1 MEWMKI
7 MNDGLIPYLLDYRLN
22 GWILLGCILLCIIP
36 PYLLGSLNFAVIL
49 SHRFYGE
56 DVRQKGS
63 GNAGMTNMLRNYGKG
78 AAALTLLGD
87 ALKAVVSG
95 VIGYAVFGV
104 TGAYIAGLFCILG
117 HMFPIYYHF
126 KGGKGVVTTAVMIL
140 MLHPVIFLILLAIF
154 LLVVLGTRFISLGS
168 VMCVMIWPLILQ
180 RIEGSGAPVLM
191 AMAIAALVVFMHR
204 ENIKRLLRGEENK
217 ISLGK
222 KKKETAEKEDG
233 TDE

>member
-7 MNDGLIPYLLDYRLN
+7 MNDGLIPYMLDYRMN
-22 GWILLGCILLCIIP
+22 GWILVGCILICIIL
-36 PYLLGSLNFAVIL
+36 PYLLGSLNFALIL
-49 SHRFYGE
+49 SRRFYGE

-87 ALKAVVSG
+87 ALKAVVSSL
-95 VIGYAVFGV
+95 IGYVVFGV

-117 HMFPIYYHF
+117 HMFPIYYRF

-140 MLHPVIFLILLAIF
+140 MLNPVIFLILLAIF
-154 LLVVLGTRFISLGS
+154 LLIVLGTRFISLGS
-168 VMCVMIWPLILQ
+168 IMCVMIWPLILQ
-180 RIEGSGAPVLM
+180 RMEGAGAPVLM

-217 ISLGK
+217 VSFGK
-222 KKKETAEKEDG
+222 KKKPAAKEDE

>member
-22 GWILLGCILLCIIP
+22 GWILVGCILLCMIP
-36 PYLLGSLNFAVIL
+36 SYLLGSLNFALIL
-49 SHRFYGE
+49 SRRFFGE

-87 ALKAVVSG
+87 ALKAVVSSL
-95 VIGYAVFGV
+95 IGYVVFGV

-117 HMFPIYYHF
+117 HMFPIYYRF

-140 MLHPVIFLILLAIF
+140 MLNPVIFLILLAVF
-154 LLVVLGTRFISLGS
+154 LLIVLGTRFISLGS
-168 VMCVMIWPLILQ
+168 IMCVMIWPLILQ
-180 RIEGSGAPVLM
+180 RMEGAGAPVLM

-217 ISLGK
+217 VSFGK
-222 KKKETAEKEDG
+222 KKKPAEKEDE

>member
-22 GWILLGCILLCIIP
+22 GWILVGCILLCMIP
-36 PYLLGSLNFAVIL
+36 SYLLGSLNFALIL
-49 SHRFYGE
+49 SRRFFGE

-87 ALKAVVSG
+87 ALKAVVSSL
-95 VIGYAVFGV
+95 IGYVVFGV

-117 HMFPIYYHF
+117 HMFPIYYRF

-140 MLHPVIFLILLAIF
+140 MLNPVIFLILLAVF
-154 LLVVLGTRFISLGS
+154 LLIVLGTRFISLGS

-180 RIEGSGAPVLM
+180 RMEGAGAPVLM
-191 AMAIAALVVFMHR
+191 AMAIAALVVFMHH

-217 ISLGK
+217 VSSGK
-222 KKKETAEKEDG
+222 KKKPAEKEDE

>member
-22 GWILLGCILLCIIP
+22 GWILVGCILLCMIP
-36 PYLLGSLNFAVIL
+36 SYLLGSLNFALIL
-49 SHRFYGE
+49 SRRFFGE

-87 ALKAVVSG
+87 ALKAVVSSL
-95 VIGYAVFGV
+95 IGYVVFGV

-117 HMFPIYYHF
+117 HMFPIYYRF

-140 MLHPVIFLILLAIF
+140 MLNPVIFLILLAIF
-154 LLVVLGTRFISLGS
+154 LLIVLGTRFISLGS

-180 RIEGSGAPVLM
+180 RMEGAGAPVLM

-217 ISLGK
+217 VSFGK
-222 KKKETAEKEDG
+222 KKKPAEKEDE

>member
-22 GWILLGCILLCIIP
+22 GWILVGCILLCMIP
-36 PYLLGSLNFAVIL
+36 SYLLGSLNFALIL
-49 SHRFYGE
+49 SRRFFGE

-87 ALKAVVSG
+87 ALKAVVSSL
-95 VIGYAVFGV
+95 IGYVVFGV

-117 HMFPIYYHF
+117 HMFPIYYRF

-140 MLHPVIFLILLAIF
+140 MLNPVIFLILLAVF
-154 LLVVLGTRFISLGS
+154 LLIVLGTRFISLGS

-180 RIEGSGAPVLM
+180 RMEGAGAPVLM

-217 ISLGK
+217 VSFGK
-222 KKKETAEKEDG
+222 KKKPAEKEDE

>member
-7 MNDGLIPYLLDYRLN
+7 MNDGLIPYMLDYRMN
-22 GWILLGCILLCIIP
+22 GWILVGCILICIIL
-36 PYLLGSLNFAVIL
+36 PYLLGSLNFALIL
-49 SHRFYGE
+49 SRRFYGE

-87 ALKAVVSG
+87 ALKAVVSSL
-95 VIGYAVFGV
+95 IGYVVFGV

-117 HMFPIYYHF
+117 HMFPIYYRF

-140 MLHPVIFLILLAIF
+140 MLNPVIFLILLAVF
-154 LLVVLGTRFISLGS
+154 LLIVLGTRFISLGS

-180 RIEGSGAPVLM
+180 RMEGAGAPVLM

-217 ISLGK
+217 VSFGK
-222 KKKETAEKEDG
+222 KNVKQILELL
-233 TDE
+233 

>member
-22 GWILLGCILLCIIP
+22 GWILVGCILLCMIP
-36 PYLLGSLNFAVIL
+36 SYLLGSLNFALIL
-49 SHRFYGE
+49 SRRFFGE

-87 ALKAVVSG
+87 ALKAVVSSL
-95 VIGYAVFGV
+95 IGYVVFGV

-117 HMFPIYYHF
+117 HMFPIYYRF

-140 MLHPVIFLILLAIF
+140 MLNPVIFLILLAVF
-154 LLVVLGTRFISLGS
+154 LLIVLGTRFISLGS

-180 RIEGSGAPVLM
+180 RMEGAGAPVLM

-217 ISLGK
+217 VSSGK
-222 KKKETAEKEDG
+222 KKKPAEKEDE

>member
-1 MEWMKI
+1 M
-7 MNDGLIPYLLDYRLN
+7 N
-22 GWILLGCILLCIIP
+22 GWILVGCILICIIL
-36 PYLLGSLNFAVIL
+36 PYLLGSLNFALIL
-49 SHRFYGE
+49 SRRFYGE

-87 ALKAVVSG
+87 ALKAVVSSL
-95 VIGYAVFGV
+95 IGYVVFGV

-117 HMFPIYYHF
+117 HMFPIYYRF

-140 MLHPVIFLILLAIF
+140 MLNPVIFLILLAVF
-154 LLVVLGTRFISLGS
+154 LLIVLGTRFISLGS

-180 RIEGSGAPVLM
+180 RMEGAGAPVLM

-217 ISLGK
+217 VSFGK
-222 KKKETAEKEDG
+222 KKKPTEKEDE